1 MYLMMSSNVG
11 GEGLVRLTRMRQV
24 SIPPVC
30 NTITTLIR
38 ASITKPAM
46 ITF

>member
-24 SIPPVC
+24 SMITRL
-30 NTITTLIR
+30 NATRLNTTLGL
-38 ASITKPAM
+38 T
-46 ITF
+46 